1 MKAAEDIVIT
11 FHKID
16 KVIVPYKDG
25 SSKKDL
31 EFITIK
37 KGKEI
42 PDKYLERLARLN
54 LELIADVVYKDKVPI
69 NLPKG
74 LWKPELTGTK
84 MVIKRRKYSQTSLTE
99 IYNDKGFS
107 GLKKIGLEFGVT
119 DRSYKRLIT
128 EILAV
133 QEERRRKGI

>member
-1 MKAAEDIVIT
+1 MKAAEDIVMA

-25 SSKKDL
+25 SSTKDL

-37 KGKEI
+37 KGKDI
-42 PDKYLERLARLN
+42 PDKYLERFVRTN
-54 LELIADVVYKDKVPI
+54 IELIAGVVFKDKVPI

-74 LWKPELTGTK
+74 IWKPELTGK
-84 MVIKRRKYSQTSLTE
+84 VMKIKRRKYSQTSLTE

-107 GLKKIGLEFGVT
+107 ELKKIGSEFGVT
-119 DRSYKRLIT
+119 DRSYRRLIT

-133 QEERRRKGI
+133 QEERQRNGI